1 MADFRLADVVKEL
14 RIQNSLSEQTNRD
27 ILSLTKKFADLLLQ
41 QSIDKQ
47 QELIDRQKAAETAL
61 EAGKKSKE
69 AVRDRQNSAGGFGS
83 SLPSGLIDGFLKGS
97 GLGWLGNLVGGV
109 FSNIFKIGGAALGL
123 LTGGIGFAAGK
134 LLKWGF
140 FGGLI
145 VNYFSDEITNW
156 LDPDGDGKMQFM
168 GMEWDANDAKFWGG
182 LSIAAGFIATSLI
195 SFVGSSIIGLGSL
208 GLAALFM
215 KIPGLK
221 DIGLAMDA
229 WARAKTPFMQPKG
242 PPTAAPVLG
251 TPPVAEP
258 PIITPA
264 TAKAT
269 AELRVQQYL
278 RQGKVLPP
286 NWKITPTG
294 KPMFNIAE
302 PGGAP
307 KWRFSSLAKLA
318 DQLPPPTATPAP
330 AEIKTPSILSKIMP
344 VLKWAGIAGGAYS
357 AVEGLQDEQFKQ
369 EDIGGI
375 NRMAGGVA
383 RGVLGM
389 ADLPSAVKNWW
400 NGDGFNADQQYDGET
415 MSQRF
420 TDAFVATQGKDAPD
434 KSAGFW
440 LGNFFISAP
449 PLYNMLEQKIRDSL
463 GVGRRGESVFD
474 TLARQDRIEKNK
486 AEEAALADRITQ
498 GAMSPFLDT
507 ISKRPGYDDYPNMQ
521 PPLAPTTSNS
531 IINNQQFESF
541 YFGGGTSMDVYDA
554 TGLKLSWR

>member
-1 MADFRLADVVKEL
+1 MANFRLADVVKEL

-195 SFVGSSIIGLGSL
+195 GFVGSSIIGLGSL

-221 DIGLAMDA
+221 DIGLAMDT
-229 WARAKTPFMQPKG
+229 WARGKTPFMQPKR
-242 PPTAAPVLG
+242 P
-251 TPPVAEP
+251 
-258 PIITPA
+258 
-264 TAKAT
+264 
-269 AELRVQQYL
+269 
-278 RQGKVLPP
+278 
-286 NWKITPTG
+286 ITPTPENLKPLVNPVEPNPLAKPAKLTPTPRTPFQELNTKIGEALKGGG
-294 KPMFNIAE
+294 KLPEGYKITKLGQIQNAQGKFIGAAELTQIAE
-302 PGGAP
+302 TLKSPVN
-307 KWRFSSLAKLA
+307 SVN
-318 DQLPPPTATPAP
+318 
-330 AEIKTPSILSKIMP
+330 LSQK
-344 VLKWAGIAGGAYS
+344 VSNLS
-357 AVEGLQDEQFKQ
+357 
-369 EDIGGI
+369 
-375 NRMAGGVA
+375 
-383 RGVLGM
+383 
-389 ADLPSAVKNWW
+389 
-400 NGDGFNADQQYDGET
+400 
-415 MSQRF
+415 
-420 TDAFVATQGKDAPD
+420 GKA
-434 KSAGFW
+434 
-440 LGNFFISAP
+440 
-449 PLYNMLEQKIRDSL
+449 L
-463 GVGRRGESVFD
+463 GVG
-474 TLARQDRIEKNK
+474 LK
-486 AEEAALADRITQ
+486 AVNVAMIADFFLNPASLGFQNLSASDMGSYEEAELEKIRKIFSKEGSAGIGQVLKYLNTKDPNLKDDNGNALTIADMTGLKSLVEMPRNDLIDIANKVRMNAIASGEQSISSTGQTVGIASVSSARLLGQGGSIAVGSELNALDVISEQRNNLSRLNTDTQ
-498 GAMSPFLDT
+498 M
-507 ISKRPGYDDYPNMQ
+507 
-521 PPLAPTTSNS
+521 PPVVNS
-531 IINNQQFESF
+531 SSTVNNQQFESF
-541 YFGGGTSMDVYDA
+541 YFGGGTSMDVYDT

>member
-1 MADFRLADVVKEL
+1 MADLTLADVVKEL

-47 QELIDRQKAAETAL
+47 QELIDRQKAAEAAL

-97 GLGWLGNLVGGV
+97 GLGWLGSLVGGM
-109 FSNIFKIGGAALGL
+109 FSNIFKFGGKAFGL
-123 LTGGIGFAAGK
+123 LTGGIGLAAGK
-134 LLKWGF
+134 ILKWGF

-145 VNYFSDEITNW
+145 VNYFKDEITNW

-195 SFVGSSIIGLGSL
+195 SFVGASIIGLGSL

-229 WARAKTPFMQPKG
+229 WARNKTPFMQQPKVPTTT
-242 PPTAAPVLG
+242 PPAPLG
-251 TPPVAEP
+251 TPPAAEA
-258 PIITPA
+258 PIITP
-264 TAKAT
+264 KAT

-294 KPMFNIAE
+294 KPMFNVAE

-318 DQLPPPTATPAP
+318 DELPSPTAAPAP
-330 AEIKTPSILSKIMP
+330 AKIQTPSILSNIVK
-344 VLKWAGIAGGAYS
+344 VLKVAGIAGGAYS
-357 AVEGLQDEQFKQ
+357 AYEGLQDKQFKQ

-375 NRMAGGVA
+375 NRTAGGVA
-383 RGVLGM
+383 RGFLGM

-415 MSQRF
+415 MSQRY

-554 TGLKLSWR
+554 TGLKLSWK